1 MKQGVFDKVILFVLF
16 NNIKAELCEDYSLA
30 GIDTPV
36 VCDNPYAN
44 ECCQM
49 NNRWYCVYDFT
60 DYNCEAVGQGSRT
73 VLSTNRPTG
82 SKTTTTSNRPTG
94 SSTITNAY
102 RATRGVSSTSQR
114 YFTYRPFTASPK
126 QTTYDYIAPYFPNT
140 SKPSQRF
147 MTDVSILAAIGAVI
161 VLVVIITFIV
171 MKHSKRRDQQR
182 RNALFNAVNEQI
194 SRNSGQH
201 RGNPVYTVGVRET
214 ETQVNWTHNNVNDS
228 LANNEHIAQGF
239 MLNVQ
244 PPPYSQCIASDQS
257 SKQLS
262 SPTDSADQPSNS

>member
-16 NNIKAELCEDYSLA
+16 NNIKAELCEDYSIG
-30 GIDTPV
+30 GIDAPV
-36 VCDNPYAN
+36 VCDNPFAN
-44 ECCQM
+44 ECCKM
-49 NNRWYCVYDFT
+49 NYQWYCAYDVT
-60 DYNCEAVGQGSRT
+60 DYDCEAVGQGSRT
-73 VLSTNRPTG
+73 TNRPTG

-94 SSTITNAY
+94 SSTITITY

-114 YFTYRPFTASPK
+114 YFTYRPFTAYPK
-126 QTTYDYIAPYFPNT
+126 QTTYDYIAQYFPNT
-140 SKPSQRF
+140 SKPSLPIV
-147 MTDVSILAAIGAVI
+147 VSIFAACGAVI
-161 VLVVIITFIV
+161 VLVVIITSIV
-171 MKHSKRRDQQR
+171 IKHSKRRDQQR

-214 ETQVNWTHNNVNDS
+214 ETQVNWTHNIVNDS

-262 SPTDSADQPSNS
+262 SPTDYTDQPPNN